1 MKTGKIRFVGIVLA
15 LLFSGALF
23 ATDYYVDA
31 NNGNDDWD
39 GTSATRGAGNVGPKK
54 TLVGAM
60 AITGLGRGDV
70 VYAAEGYYTNGVAEV
85 GTSRYRVSVPANVH
99 LVASGRVSETF
110 IVGEEA
116 PAEAAD
122 RDAYGNGTGSMR
134 CVYLSSA
141 ARLIGFTVTGGR
153 TPVGTK
159 DSASSGG
166 GIGGSSN
173 TFVFDCII
181 TNNVSAF
188 RGGAIYYGPSVVRC
202 YFAYNRAIDG
212 NGNSTQ
218 GISAYNC
225 VCGPS
230 PAGYHFD

>member
-1 MKTGKIRFVGIVLA
+1 MKAGKIHFVGVALV

-39 GTSATRGAGNVGPKK
+39 GTSATRGAGDVGPKK

-60 AITGLGRGDV
+60 AITGLGSGDV

-85 GTSRYRVSVPANVH
+85 GTARYRVSVPARVH
-99 LVASGRVSETF
+99 LVASGRASETF

-134 CVYLSSA
+134 CVQLNSG

-153 TPVGTK
+153 TPAG
-159 DSASSGG
+159 SSGG
-166 GIGGSSN
+166 GRDSGEHR
-173 TFVFDCII
+173 CIH
-181 TNNVSAF
+181 N
-188 RGGAIYYGPSVVRC
+188 
-202 YFAYNRAIDG
+202 
-212 NGNSTQ
+212 
-218 GISAYNC
+218 
-225 VCGPS
+225 
-230 PAGYHFD
+230 